1 MDAQSQVLV
10 PCNVT
15 SAFEDVAF
23 FTPPFIGEHMSKL
36 DSQLSTAVA
45 SVPECLAAGYVDIA
59 SGMLL
64 SVKTVDSHPSEVLDL
79 VAAATA
85 DMFAGPNVS
94 MIEKLFN
101 KSRGVPD
108 SGHHYFQEIIVNSD
122 NLLHVFMRG
131 KRYPDYVAV
140 FVCRKS
146 ANLGM
151 ALTKAR
157 MAMPD
162 LEACF

>member
-1 MDAQSQVLV
+1 
-10 PCNVT
+10 
-15 SAFEDVAF
+15 
-23 FTPPFIGEHMSKL
+23 MSL
-36 DSQLSTAVA
+36 ESTLTKVIPT
-45 SVPECLAAGYVDIA
+45 VPECVAAGYVDIE

-64 SVKTVDSHPSEVLDL
+64 GVKTVDSHPAEVLNL

-85 DMFAGPNVS
+85 DLFQGPNVS

-101 KSRGVPD
+101 KSRGIPEQ
-108 SGHHYFQEIIVNSD
+108 GRHYFQEMIVNSD

-131 KRYPDYVAV
+131 KKYTGHVTV

-157 MAMPD
+157 IAMPD
-162 LEACF
+162 LEAAL